1 MAADDKIIQ
10 QIDDELLKID
20 YASRTKTEY
29 KVFDFYTAIKAF
41 KESMLADIT
50 NRKEYFSLKINQYR
64 SVFYDLFFTESKVVS
79 IEYLDYDPEKRTLKQ
94 KETVSLNMPPYTRD
108 EHIYETIIEDQD
120 RHNRWKQLKAI
131 DTWETEPCTIRMNKY
146 DYLLEG
152 CFPKIETPGQMA
164 DYIRETTPNEMLKSD
179 FYELF
184 SAGSP
189 TNGLNDLTF
198 EGYIKQ
204 LKFEKTV
211 TQSQKIDKPA
221 PEQAGIKEQQSI
233 KEEKNPFP
241 RIFINNKAWE
251 LFDTW
256 KNEYLKEEKADLCF
270 IYWQMLRDNL
280 IYDIKPTE
288 YKGWLFDNFKIDF
301 GDYWKQEHR
310 VNGGNKI
317 KDYSRLKN
325 QTKQSK

>member
-1 MAADDKIIQ
+1 MASDDKIIQ

-20 YASRTKTEY
+20 KASRTKTEY

-41 KESMLADIT
+41 KESMLADTT

-94 KETVSLNMPPYTRD
+94 KETVSLNIPPYTRD

-120 RHNRWKQLKAI
+120 RHNRWTQLKSI
-131 DTWETEPCTIRMNKY
+131 DIWETEPCTIRINKY
-146 DYLLEG
+146 DYFLEG
-152 CFPKIETPGQMA
+152 CFSKVETPGQIA

-184 SAGSP
+184 KEGSP

-211 TQSQKIDKPA
+211 TQSQKIDTA
-221 PEQAGIKEQQSI
+221 ENNQFSVLEWATIFCYVD
-233 KEEKNPFP
+233 EKRLANG
-241 RIFINNKAWE
+241 K
-251 LFDTW
+251 
-256 KNEYLKEEKADLCF
+256 
-270 IYWQMLRDNL
+270 
-280 IYDIKPTE
+280 DIT
-288 YKGWLFDNFKIDF
+288 D
-301 GDYWKQEHR
+301 
-310 VNGGNKI
+310 KI
-317 KDYSRLKN
+317 KRFISQWNINTTVLSFRNKYYNEVKKRINETNDYPIDKLDNIITFVNKN
-325 QTKQSK
+325 YPKVVADIISDKEFLSGEQSDKEKFSD